1 MRGALGLLA
10 ASVALWLAAPGV
22 AHAAQ
27 PCGLPDAAPLWID
40 FADGTVPFRGVFAK
54 PGVIVA
60 TTGGP
65 IPTALRGSGAQTIY
79 WEMHLEQYVGTA
91 TAPLPADSAGAGAD
105 ILFARAAASSLTIPV
120 CSQRALAPM
129 VTASSAIPGV
139 SSARLNTSTMSIR
152 SGTSS
157 SDGYDRSPRISVSRG
172 LTGMTR

>member
-27 PCGLPDAAPLWID
+27 PCGLPDATPLWID

-105 ILFARAAASSLTIPV
+105 ILFARAAASSGCSTPV
-120 CSQRALAPM
+120 VALNEM
-129 VTASSAIPGV
+129 TGVTAAPPLSAAATQYRLNVLAFVQELAARGAIP
-139 SSARLNTSTMSIR
+139 
-152 SGTSS
+152 
-157 SDGYDRSPRISVSRG
+157 
-172 LTGMTR
+172 